1 MTPSLHMTNSNKP
14 REVTRR
20 NFLSDVAIGAT
31 GAVALSAFARDE
43 ALSAEVEPAVAAEWD
58 LTWVDRLTAKHR
70 VVFDAP
76 EINDGT
82 IFTNATVF
90 LMSFGEVYKATD
102 ADMQAV
108 LVMRHNGVPLAFND
122 AVWEKYGL
130 GADLKIPN
138 AEKRNPWT
146 RELATL
152 RGRGATLLACNL
164 AAARRARDIA
174 RRLNL
179 DPETVRADI
188 YANLIPGV
196 IMQHSGVFATIRA
209 QQAGCAFMKSG

>member
-1 MTPSLHMTNSNKP
+1 MTNSNKP

-20 NFLSDVAIGAT
+20 NFLSDVTIGAT
-31 GAVALSAFARDE
+31 GAVALAALMRDE
-43 ALSAEVEPAVAAEWD
+43 ARAEALPPLAPAAEWD

-82 IFTNATVF
+82 VFTNATVF
-90 LMSFGEVYKATD
+90 MMSFAEVYKATD

-108 LVMRHNGVPLAFND
+108 LVMRHNGV
-122 AVWEKYGL
+122 
-130 GADLKIPN
+130 
-138 AEKRNPWT
+138 
-146 RELATL
+146 
-152 RGRGATLLACNL
+152 
-164 AAARRARDIA
+164 AAARRAREIA
-174 RRLNL
+174 RRVGA

-188 YANLIPGV
+188 YANLVPGV
-196 IMQHSGVFATIRA
+196 IMQHSGVFATVRA